1 MPMVGQKHLASLV
14 TGAATLLVDVTEGR
28 RRRRLL

>member
-1 MPMVGQKHLASLV
+1 MVDQKHLASLV

-28 RRRRLL
+28 RRHHL

>member
-1 MPMVGQKHLASLV
+1 MVDQKHLASLV

-28 RRRRLL
+28 RPRHL